1 MKQLNLFSERRS
13 DTIRDFKNEIASYM
27 DILSETSEKISYSEF
42 ITPHKGKEII
52 PGIEYEEYVDI
63 YKKDLSGLA
72 YDQIFLFLKNTK
84 PEDKIDNFKKF
95 LKSKKLFLMKQ
106 TYGRGIIKICINK
119 DAFGN
124 R

>member
-13 DTIRDFKNEIASYM
+13 DTIRNFKNEIASYM

-52 PGIEYEEYVDI
+52 PEMEYEEYVDI

-72 YDQIFLFLKNTK
+72 YDQILLFLKNTK
-84 PEDKIDNFKKF
+84 PKDKIDNFKKF
-95 LKSKKLFLMKQ
+95 LNAKNIPYEADIW
-106 TYGRGIIKICINK
+106 TWN
-119 DAFGN
+119 N
-124 R
+124 

>member
-52 PGIEYEEYVDI
+52 PGMEYEEYVDI
-63 YKKDLSGLA
+63 YKKDLNGVTFE
-72 YDQIFLFLKNTK
+72 QIHNLLKNTK
-84 PEDKIDNFKKF
+84 EEDRIKSLKEFLKLSILSSGFVFFKKRRIW
-95 LKSKKLFLMKQ
+95 S
-106 TYGRGIIKICINK
+106 
-119 DAFGN
+119 
-124 R
+124 